1 MRSLAFVVVAVTC
14 TAGARAQGRSN
25 PPPLPPV
32 QAIGAW
38 TPVPELPGMGRPVD
52 TAAVALRRRAL
63 AARIGRGVALIPAAH
78 ERDVER
84 DYVQDNDFRQTNTFF
99 YLTELET
106 QDAWLLIVA
115 GGEAATTVLFLP
127 PRTPSQERWT
137 GLRLGPDSTAARLS
151 GIGRVLP
158 TDSLDRMLAALFRAS
173 GPIYAPL
180 DVTTRDEPRLKEM
193 VFSGRDVR
201 NLRPLVD
208 SMRLVKD
215 GDEIARMRKAIDI
228 SAAGHVAAMQ
238 AARPGVWEYELEAA
252 LEAAFRR
259 NGADRLGYPS
269 IVGSGP
275 NSTTLHYDVNRRQTR
290 DGDLVV
296 VDAGAEWGQYTADV
310 TRTFPVNGKRAGH
323 VGRVLS
329 PLGPRIHDDQVAV
342 SCLAPVHVVVQR
354 GAVRAAP
361 HDRRIAEAVRAVA
374 AEGGLQGGL
383 ELVLPHAG
391 ARRLH
396 RGDMSRRPDVDR
408 LAHPRN
414 LIGILEEPHRV
425 DQRAEV
431 ADVAPGEHQLL
442 EARFVPRGDVER
454 HVDGP
459 GRAEQRRRK
468 HPVERVGGEHAADAG
483 EPRRRAVGPEPET
496 GPALLRGGTR
506 RQEEHRRRRLAAR
519 HDPQPRS
526 LGLELRQV
534 EEGIGLTEIVVLDV
548 VTLEVPLVR
557 RGNES

>member
-1 MRSLAFVVVAVTC
+1 
-14 TAGARAQGRSN
+14 
-25 PPPLPPV
+25 
-32 QAIGAW
+32 
-38 TPVPELPGMGRPVD
+38 MGRPVD
-52 TAAVALRRRAL
+52 TVAVALRRRAL

-137 GLRLGPDSTAARLS
+137 GLRLGPDTTAARLS

-180 DVTTRDEPRLKEM
+180 DVTTRDEPRLKEL

-238 AARPGVWEYELEAA
+238 AARPGVWEYELEAV

-310 TRTFPVNGKRAGH
+310 TRTFPVNGKFTPRQKAIYDL
-323 VGRVLS
+323 VLATQQTAFDS
-329 PLGPRIHDDQVAV
+329 TRPGATVAQ
-342 SCLAPVHVVVQR
+342 LN
-354 GAVRAAP
+354 
-361 HDRRIAEAVRAVA
+361 RIAREYLRTHSGTLCGAQSCDGYFIHGLGHWLGMDVHDVGDYGTPLKPGMVLTLEPGIYLPAESLGVRIEDDVLVTATG
-374 AEGGLQGGL
+374 AEWLSAKAPKTTV
-383 ELVLPHAG
+383 EIE
-391 ARRLH
+391 RL
-396 RGDMSRRPDVDR
+396 MSRPSRP
-408 LAHPRN
+408 
-414 LIGILEEPHRV
+414 
-425 DQRAEV
+425 
-431 ADVAPGEHQLL
+431 
-442 EARFVPRGDVER
+442 
-454 HVDGP
+454 
-459 GRAEQRRRK
+459 
-468 HPVERVGGEHAADAG
+468 
-483 EPRRRAVGPEPET
+483 
-496 GPALLRGGTR
+496 
-506 RQEEHRRRRLAAR
+506 
-519 HDPQPRS
+519 
-526 LGLELRQV
+526 
-534 EEGIGLTEIVVLDV
+534 
-548 VTLEVPLVR
+548 
-557 RGNES
+557 

>member
-1 MRSLAFVVVAVTC
+1 
-14 TAGARAQGRSN
+14 
-25 PPPLPPV
+25 
-32 QAIGAW
+32 
-38 TPVPELPGMGRPVD
+38 MGRPVD

-137 GLRLGPDSTAARLS
+137 GLRLGPDTTAARLS

-180 DVTTRDEPRLKEM
+180 DVTTRDEPRLKEL

-228 SAAGHVAAMQ
+228 SAAGHIAAMQ

-310 TRTFPVNGKRAGH
+310 TRTFPVNGKFTPRQKAIYDL
-323 VGRVLS
+323 VLATQQTAFDS
-329 PLGPRIHDDQVAV
+329 TRPGATVAQ
-342 SCLAPVHVVVQR
+342 LN
-354 GAVRAAP
+354 
-361 HDRRIAEAVRAVA
+361 RIAREYLRAHSGTLCGAQSCDGYFIHGLGHWLGMDVHDVGDYGTPLKPGMVLTLEPGIYLPAESLGVRIEDDVLVTATG
-374 AEGGLQGGL
+374 AEWLSAKAPKTTV
-383 ELVLPHAG
+383 EIE
-391 ARRLH
+391 RL
-396 RGDMSRRPDVDR
+396 MSRPSRP
-408 LAHPRN
+408 
-414 LIGILEEPHRV
+414 
-425 DQRAEV
+425 
-431 ADVAPGEHQLL
+431 
-442 EARFVPRGDVER
+442 
-454 HVDGP
+454 
-459 GRAEQRRRK
+459 
-468 HPVERVGGEHAADAG
+468 
-483 EPRRRAVGPEPET
+483 
-496 GPALLRGGTR
+496 
-506 RQEEHRRRRLAAR
+506 
-519 HDPQPRS
+519 
-526 LGLELRQV
+526 
-534 EEGIGLTEIVVLDV
+534 
-548 VTLEVPLVR
+548 
-557 RGNES
+557 